1 MAIKMES
8 LGEMAGGC
16 SSVVEHELPK
26 LGVEGS
32 IPFTRSSFGQ
42 IHPVFAPMMIGGL
55 MSLTIWHNPRC
66 SKSRQTLAILEE
78 KGLTPE
84 VRLYQ
89 EDTPSEEEIR
99 GVLTMLDIEPRA
111 LMRTGEAEYKEQ
123 GLKTAGDDALV
134 AAMVN
139 TPKLI
144 ERPVVI
150 NGDKAALGR
159 PPENVLDII

>member
-1 MAIKMES
+1 M
-8 LGEMAGGC
+8 
-16 SSVVEHELPK
+16 VEHELPK

-32 IPFTRSSFGQ
+32 IPFTRSSIFGR
-42 IHPVFAPMMIGGL
+42 FSGLLTIGVL

-78 KGLTPE
+78 KGLAPD

-89 EDTPSEEEIR
+89 EDAPNEAEIR
-99 GVLTMLDIEPRA
+99 SVLTMLDIEPRA

-123 GLKTAGDDALV
+123 NLKEAGDDALV
-134 AAMVN
+134 AAMVT

-159 PPENVLDII
+159 PPESVLDIL